1 MFDKIKEQN
10 PAQYGTGHANGA
22 KVNGLRTQDE
32 AEKIVGL
39 EDCELRLSNHITFR
53 TAVVQNE
60 NQRLASQSDA
70 NLRD

>member
-1 MFDKIKEQN
+1 
-10 PAQYGTGHANGA
+10 
-22 KVNGLRTQDE
+22 LRTQD
-32 AEKIVGL
+32 AGEKIVGL
-39 EDCELRLSNHITFR
+39 ENCELRLSNHISFG